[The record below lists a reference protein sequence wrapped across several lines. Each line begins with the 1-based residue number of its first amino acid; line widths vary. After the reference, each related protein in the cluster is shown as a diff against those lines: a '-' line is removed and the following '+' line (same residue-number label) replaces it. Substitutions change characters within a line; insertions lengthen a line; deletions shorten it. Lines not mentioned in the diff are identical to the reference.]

1 MKILV
6 LNNVVPTWTDIKGC
20 MVVDVPD
27 DVEDVE
33 EFLMENQYEPIMIE
47 DMLREREKDLILGD
61 IGENKPKTRKRKSK
75 KA

>member
-1 MKILV
+1 MKIVV
-6 LNNVVPTWTDIKGC
+6 LNDGETFTDVKGC

-27 DVEDVE
+27 DVEDIE
-33 EFLMENQYEPIMIE
+33 GFLKENQYEPIMIE